1 MLKQFM
7 VMDTGYQYEKN
18 IDIKS
23 NRYNFCFNSF
33 IIFLSDTVRRNNG
46 IVHSFLKK
54 EPGYGDKYFA
64 RADYRRKYPEAK
76 IIDVM

>member
-1 MLKQFM
+1 MENVKYVMLCWEE
-7 VMDTGYQYEKN
+7 DLKN
-18 IDIKS
+18 
-23 NRYNFCFNSF
+23 NSF

-46 IVHSFLKK
+46 IVRSFLKK

>member
-1 MLKQFM
+1 MENVKYVMLCW
-7 VMDTGYQYEKN
+7 DEDLKN
-18 IDIKS
+18 
-23 NRYNFCFNSF
+23 NSF
-33 IIFLSDTVRRNNG
+33 VIFLSDTVKRNNG
-46 IVHSFLKK
+46 IVRSFLKK

>member
-1 MLKQFM
+1 MENVKYVMLCW
-7 VMDTGYQYEKN
+7 DEDLKN
-18 IDIKS
+18 
-23 NRYNFCFNSF
+23 NSF
-33 IIFLSDTVRRNNG
+33 VIFLSDTVRRNNG
-46 IVHSFLKK
+46 IVRSFLKK

>member
-1 MLKQFM
+1 MENVKYVMLCW
-7 VMDTGYQYEKN
+7 DEDLKN
-18 IDIKS
+18 
-23 NRYNFCFNSF
+23 NSF
-33 IIFLSDTVRRNNG
+33 IIFLSDTIRRNNG

>member
-1 MLKQFM
+1 MENVKYVMLCWEE
-7 VMDTGYQYEKN
+7 DLEN
-18 IDIKS
+18 
-23 NRYNFCFNSF
+23 NSF
-33 IIFLSDTVRRNNG
+33 VIFLSDTVRRNNG

>member
-1 MLKQFM
+1 MENVKYVMLCW
-7 VMDTGYQYEKN
+7 DEDLKN
-18 IDIKS
+18 
-23 NRYNFCFNSF
+23 NSF
-33 IIFLSDTVRRNNG
+33 IIFLSDTIKRNNG
-46 IVHSFLKK
+46 IVHAFLKK

>member
-1 MLKQFM
+1 MENVKYVMLCW
-7 VMDTGYQYEKN
+7 DEDLKN
-18 IDIKS
+18 
-23 NRYNFCFNSF
+23 NSF
-33 IIFLSDTVRRNNG
+33 VIFLSDTVRRNNG

-54 EPGYGDKYFA
+54 ELGYGDKYFA